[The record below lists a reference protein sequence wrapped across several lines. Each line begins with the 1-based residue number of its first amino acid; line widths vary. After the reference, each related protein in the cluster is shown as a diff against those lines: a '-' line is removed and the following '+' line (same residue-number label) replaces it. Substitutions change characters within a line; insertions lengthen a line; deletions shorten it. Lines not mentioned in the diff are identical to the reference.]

1 MSITKKPDPS
11 SVKKILVI
19 QLGPFGDVFLTTSYF
34 EHLKKHFHK
43 AQLSYMTKKK
53 YKIIVENHPYID
65 NYILLKEE
73 QGMNYYLERLRKIK
87 EIRAENFDI
96 VIDQQN
102 KNSTRLFTLFS
113 GAKWKVGYEDARCS
127 WVYNV
132 KAKRGPEI
140 YNPYKRFDMI
150 KPLGIEPDSYQLYY
164 SVSRDSENYIKKWLS
179 EKQIGKFFVLS
190 PGSPIEWKKWN
201 IKNYARLADLIVR
214 NYELTPIWLWGPDE
228 KKDAETGAKLMEEDS
243 FVAPPTTLNQA
254 AALLKRAELFICNDG
269 GINHLA
275 VTTGVKTIALFGATD
290 PHVWSPASEFENHHH
305 MYNPKHNSK
314 EDNSFGYTPEE
325 VLKQVKNIL

>member
-11 SVKKILVI
+11 SVKKILAI

-43 AQLSYMTKKK
+43 AQLSYMTKEK

-65 NYILLKEE
+65 DYILLHEE
-73 QGMNYYLERLRKIK
+73 QGIDYYLERLRKIK
-87 EIRAENFDI
+87 EIRVENFDI

-113 GAKWKVGYEDARCS
+113 GARWKVGYEDARCS

-132 KAKRGPEI
+132 KANRGPEI
-140 YNPYKRFDMI
+140 YNPSKRFDMI

-164 SVSRDSENYIKKWLS
+164 SVSNDSEKYIKKWLH
-179 EKQIGKFFVLS
+179 KNQIRKFFVLS
-190 PGSPIEWKKWN
+190 SGSPVEWKKWN

-228 KKDAETGAKLMEEDS
+228 KKDAEKGAKLMQEDS
-243 FVAPPTTLNQA
+243 FIAPPTSLNQA
-254 AALLKRAELFICNDG
+254 AALLKQAELFICNDG

-325 VLKQVKNIL
+325 VLKQVENIL